1 MRRSDTGNGYLYPS
15 RNAAYGLQYGYPS
28 NPRIL
33 RHDLQDNVLGVNTN
47 YTEKSSGFVHSPIL
61 GWAYDGNPI
70 YGPYGYSNA
79 VDATSGVVRQTSSY
93 VLKTTPDVNRPS
105 TTKYP
110 LVLLL
115 MTMSLLKAMVH
126 WTLTMVVSVKH
137 LNIQKVDIVTS

>member
-1 MRRSDTGNGYLYPS
+1 MYPS

-47 YTEKSSGFVHSPIL
+47 YTEKPSGFVHSPIL

-79 VDATSGVVRQTSSY
+79 VDATSGIVRQTSSY
-93 VLKTTPDVNRPS
+93 VLKTTPDANRPS
-105 TTKYP
+105 TTTYP
-110 LVLLL
+110 LGAFVNDYQFVQGNG
-115 MTMSLLKAMVH
+115 SLD
-126 WTLTMVVSVKH
+126 LTMVVFVKH
-137 LNIQKVDIVTS
+137 LNIQRVDIAIS